1 MKKIKDLPV
10 ALGLPLTIQGLTVLK
25 VSSICSECSR
35 FDVPRYNR
43 PLNNIRINTN
53 TKDLFLSAPIGTQI
67 FALRPLLGRF
77 VFFLRKF
84 SKSIQEN
91 LFRGP
96 GDLSDLVSINIQ
108 RSRERGVPSYVTY
121 RNSGVCNLKA
131 NINSFEDL
139 EKIGFS
145 KEDIQNLKKV
155 YEDVKDVDLFTGG
168 IIVVLKQFI

>member
-1 MKKIKDLPV
+1 M
-10 ALGLPLTIQGLTVLK
+10 
-25 VSSICSECSR
+25 
-35 FDVPRYNR
+35 F
-43 PLNNIRINTN
+43 
-53 TKDLFLSAPIGTQI
+53 
-67 FALRPLLGRF
+67 
-77 VFFLRKF
+77 RKF

-145 KEDIQNLKKV
+145 REDIKNLKKV
-155 YEDVKDVDLFTGG
+155 YEDVKDIDLFTGG
-168 IIVVLKQFI
+168 MLYQ